1 MQRVAVRPDGW
12 PALFER
18 SAAGQHQA
26 SVNNEIL
33 WDFLSGVNVNQAS
46 TLQQAQSVWEHQ
58 KGMRVEEQGNI

>member
-46 TLQQAQSVWEHQ
+46 TLQQAECMGAP
-58 KGMRVEEQGNI
+58 KGDEGGGAR